1 MNTQRK
7 HDDPDFKFEPV
18 LGLPEHLPKGEEVL
32 WQGRPDWWVLA
43 KEALVVRWVIGY
55 FVLLAFWRVGTL
67 LDQGPF
73 ATVVT
78 SAVPFL
84 ACGAVA
90 AGILMLMAYVLART
104 TVYTITNR
112 RVVMRI
118 GAALTIT
125 LNLPFKQI
133 QNAELDLRKSGT
145 GTIAL
150 DVDQR
155 TRLSY
160 LVCWPHVRPWA
171 IRHTKP
177 ALRCIRD
184 AQKVGALLA
193 EVAEAELNRPQVV
206 RTTAQSPQEAPSST
220 APGSTAPGSAPV
232 AAE

>member
-1 MNTQRK
+1 MENE
-7 HDDPDFKFEPV
+7 DPDFKFEPV

-43 KEALVVRWVIGY
+43 KEALSVRWVIGY
-55 FVLLAFWRVGTL
+55 FLLLAVWRVGTL

-73 ATVVT
+73 TTVVT
-78 SAVPFL
+78 SAIPFL

-90 AGILMLMAYVLART
+90 AGILMLMAYVMARSA
-104 TVYTITNR
+104 VYTITNR

-133 QNAELDLRKSGT
+133 RNAELDLRKKGT

-150 DVDQR
+150 DLDQR
-155 TRLSY
+155 TRMSY
-160 LVCWPHVRPWA
+160 LVCWPHVRPWS
-171 IRHTKP
+171 IRQTKP
-177 ALRCIRD
+177 ALRCIPD
-184 AQKVGALLA
+184 AQAVGALLA
-193 EVAEAELNRPQVV
+193 EMAEAEINRPQIV
-206 RTTAQSPQEAPSST
+206 RVAPEPPRPQPDT
-220 APGSTAPGSAPV
+220 GHHV

>member
-1 MNTQRK
+1 MQ
-7 HDDPDFKFEPV
+7 DEDPDFKFEPV
-18 LGLPEHLPKGEEVL
+18 LGLPEHLPKGEEML

-73 ATVVT
+73 ATIVT
-78 SAVPFL
+78 AAIPFL

-90 AGILMLMAYVLART
+90 AGILMGMAYVMARS

-125 LNLPFKQI
+125 LNLPFTQI
-133 QNAELDLRKSGT
+133 RNAELDLRKSGT

-150 DVDQR
+150 DLDQR

-160 LVCWPHVRPWA
+160 LVCWPHVRPWS
-171 IRHTKP
+171 IRKTKP

-184 AQKVGALLA
+184 ARAVGELLA
-193 EVAEAELNRPQVV
+193 EVAEAEISRPQIARVTPD
-206 RTTAQSPQEAPSST
+206 TTA
-220 APGSTAPGSAPV
+220 APV

>member
-1 MNTQRK
+1 MTTTQIEE
-7 HDDPDFKFEPV
+7 DPDITVEPV
-18 LGLPEHLPKGEEVL
+18 LGLPEHLPAGEEVL
-32 WQGRPDWWVLA
+32 WQGRPDPWVLA
-43 KEALVVRWVIGY
+43 KEALIVRWVIGY
-55 FVLLAFWRVGTL
+55 FVLLAIWRVASL
-67 LDQGPF
+67 MDQGPF

-78 SAVPFL
+78 SGIPFL

-90 AGILMLMAYVLART
+90 AAILIGMAAVMARS

-133 QNAELDLRKSGT
+133 RKAELDLRKSGT

-150 DVDQR
+150 DLDQR

-160 LVCWPHVRPWA
+160 LVCWPHVRPWT
-171 IRHTKP
+171 IRQTKP

-184 AQKVGALLA
+184 AERVGKLLA
-193 EVAEAELNRPQVV
+193 EVAEAEINRPQIKRVTPE
-206 RTTAQSPQEAPSST
+206 TTPSS
-220 APGSTAPGSAPV
+220 AAAPV

>member
-1 MNTQRK
+1 MKN
-7 HDDPDFKFEPV
+7 DDPDFKFEPT
-18 LGLPEHLPKGEEVL
+18 LGLPEHLPEGEEVL

-43 KEALVVRWVIGY
+43 KEALIVRWVIGY
-55 FVLLAFWRVGTL
+55 FILLAAWRVGSL
-67 LDQGPF
+67 LDKAPF
-73 ATVVT
+73 TTVVT
-78 SAVPFL
+78 AGIPFL

-90 AGILMLMAYVLART
+90 AGILMGMAYVLART

-133 QNAELDLRKSGT
+133 RNAELDLRKAGT

-150 DVDQR
+150 DLDQR

-160 LVCWPHVRPWA
+160 LVCWPHVRPWN
-171 IRHTKP
+171 IRQTKP

-184 AQKVGALLA
+184 ARKVGELLA
-193 EVAEAELNRPQVV
+193 EVAEAELARPQIKRVAPD
-206 RTTAQSPQEAPSST
+206 TTATPVQS
-220 APGSTAPGSAPV
+220 PV

>member
-1 MNTQRK
+1 MK
-7 HDDPDFKFEPV
+7 DEDPDFKFEPI
-18 LGLPEHLPKGEEVL
+18 LGLPEYLPEGEEML

-55 FVLLAFWRVGTL
+55 FLVLAFWRVGTL

-73 ATVVT
+73 ATVIT
-78 SAVPFL
+78 AAIPCL

-90 AGILMLMAYVLART
+90 AGILMLIAYVLART

-133 QNAELDLRKSGT
+133 KNAELDLRKSGT

-150 DVDQR
+150 DLDQR

-160 LVCWPHVRPWA
+160 LVCWPHVRPWS
-171 IRHTKP
+171 IRQTKP
-177 ALRCIRD
+177 ALRCIRN
-184 AQKVGALLA
+184 AQQVGELLA
-193 EVAEAELNRPQVV
+193 EVAEAEINRPQIK
-206 RTTAQSPQEAPSST
+206 RTTPETT
-220 APGSTAPGSAPV
+220 AAPV

>member
-1 MNTQRK
+1 MTIE
-7 HDDPDFKFEPV
+7 DPDITIEPI
-18 LGLPEHLPKGEEVL
+18 LGLPENLPTGEEVL

-43 KEALVVRWVIGY
+43 KEALIVRWVIDY
-55 FVLLAFWRVGTL
+55 FGLLAVWRVGTL
-67 LDQGPF
+67 LDKAPF
-73 ATVVT
+73 GTVVT
-78 SAVPFL
+78 AGIPFL

-90 AGILMLMAYVLART
+90 AGILMGMAYVMARS

-125 LNLPFKQI
+125 LNLPFTQI
-133 QNAELDLRKSGT
+133 RNAELDLRKSGT

-150 DVDQR
+150 DLDQR

-160 LVCWPHVRPWA
+160 LVCWTHVRPWH

-184 AQKVGALLA
+184 ARKVGELLA
-193 EVAEAELNRPQVV
+193 EVAEAELGRPQIK
-206 RTTAQSPQEAPSST
+206 RITPEPTPA
-220 APGSTAPGSAPV
+220 APV

>member
-1 MNTQRK
+1 MK
-7 HDDPDFKFEPV
+7 DEDPDFKFEPI
-18 LGLPEHLPKGEEVL
+18 LGLPEYLPEGEEML

-55 FVLLAFWRVGTL
+55 FVVLAFWRVGTL

-73 ATVVT
+73 ATVIT
-78 SAVPFL
+78 AAIPFL

-90 AGILMLMAYVLART
+90 AGILMLIAYVLART

-133 QNAELDLRKSGT
+133 KNAELDLRKSGT

-150 DVDQR
+150 DLDQR

-160 LVCWPHVRPWA
+160 LVCWPHVRPWS
-171 IRHTKP
+171 IRQTKP
-177 ALRCIRD
+177 ALRCIRN
-184 AQKVGALLA
+184 AQQVGELLA
-193 EVAEAELNRPQVV
+193 EVAEAEINRPQIK
-206 RTTAQSPQEAPSST
+206 RTTPDTT
-220 APGSTAPGSAPV
+220 AAPV

>member
-1 MNTQRK
+1 MTIE
-7 HDDPDFKFEPV
+7 DPDITIEPV

-43 KEALVVRWVIGY
+43 KEALLVRWVVGY
-55 FVLLAFWRVGTL
+55 FVLLAVWRVGSIF
-67 LDQGPF
+67 DQAPF

-78 SAVPFL
+78 AGVPFL
-84 ACGAVA
+84 ISGAVA
-90 AGILMLMAYVLART
+90 AAILMLMAYVMARSA
-104 TVYTITNR
+104 VYTITNR

-125 LNLPFKQI
+125 LNLPFTQI
-133 QNAELDLRKSGT
+133 KNAELDLRKAGT

-150 DVDQR
+150 DLDQR

-160 LVCWPHVRPWA
+160 LVCWPHVRPWK
-171 IRHTKP
+171 IRQTKP

-184 AQKVGALLA
+184 ARKVGELLA
-193 EVAEAELNRPQVV
+193 EVAEAELARPQIK
-206 RTTAQSPQEAPSST
+206 RKTQEPTVA
-220 APGSTAPGSAPV
+220 APV

>member
-1 MNTQRK
+1 MKN
-7 HDDPDFKFEPV
+7 DDPDFKFEPV

-32 WQGRPDWWVLA
+32 WQGRPEWWVLA
-43 KEALVVRWVIGY
+43 KEALLVRWVIGY
-55 FVLLAFWRVGTL
+55 FLLLAVWRVVSL
-67 LDQGPF
+67 LDQGPLGT
-73 ATVVT
+73 AAA

-90 AGILMLMAYVLART
+90 AGILSLMAFVLART

-133 QNAELDLRKSGT
+133 KNAELDLRKAGT

-150 DVDQR
+150 DLDQR

-160 LVCWPHVRPWA
+160 LVCWPHVRPWS
-171 IRHTKP
+171 IRNTKP
-177 ALRCIRD
+177 ALRCIKD
-184 AQKVGALLA
+184 AKHVGELLA
-193 EVAEAELNRPQVV
+193 ETAEADLNRPQIE
-206 RTTAQSPQEAPSST
+206 RTRPETRSPSAVSVPGATAGPS
-220 APGSTAPGSAPV
+220 PV

>member
-1 MNTQRK
+1 M
-7 HDDPDFKFEPV
+7 
-18 LGLPEHLPKGEEVL
+18 
-32 WQGRPDWWVLA
+32 
-43 KEALVVRWVIGY
+43 
-55 FVLLAFWRVGTL
+55 LAFWRVGTL

-73 ATVVT
+73 ATIVT
-78 SAVPFL
+78 AAIPFL

-90 AGILMLMAYVLART
+90 AGILMGMAYVMARS

-125 LNLPFKQI
+125 PNLPFTQI
-133 QNAELDLRKSGT
+133 RNAEPDLRKSGT

-150 DVDQR
+150 DLDQR

-160 LVCWPHVRPWA
+160 LVCWPHVRPWS
-171 IRHTKP
+171 IRKTKP

-184 AQKVGALLA
+184 ARAVGELLA
-193 EVAEAELNRPQVV
+193 EVAEAEISRPQIERVTPD
-206 RTTAQSPQEAPSST
+206 TTA
-220 APGSTAPGSAPV
+220 APV

>member
-1 MNTQRK
+1 MKNE
-7 HDDPDFKFEPV
+7 DPDFKFEPV
-18 LGLPEHLPKGEEVL
+18 LGLPEYLPEGEEML

-55 FVLLAFWRVGTL
+55 FLLLAFWRVGTL

-73 ATVVT
+73 ATIVT
-78 SAVPFL
+78 AAIPFL

-90 AGILMLMAYVLART
+90 AGILMLIAYVLART

-133 QNAELDLRKSGT
+133 KNAELDLRKSGT

-150 DVDQR
+150 DLDQR

-160 LVCWPHVRPWA
+160 LVCWPHVRPWS
-171 IRHTKP
+171 IRNTKP

-184 AQKVGALLA
+184 ARKVGELLA
-193 EVAEAELNRPQVV
+193 EMAEAEINRPQIK
-206 RTTAQSPQEAPSST
+206 RTTPETPA
-220 APGSTAPGSAPV
+220 APV

>member
-1 MNTQRK
+1 MQ
-7 HDDPDFKFEPV
+7 DEDPDFKFEPV
-18 LGLPEHLPKGEEVL
+18 LGLPEHLPKGEEML

-73 ATVVT
+73 ATIVT
-78 SAVPFL
+78 AAIPFL

-90 AGILMLMAYVLART
+90 AGILMGMAYVMARS

-125 LNLPFKQI
+125 LNLPFSQI
-133 QNAELDLRKSGT
+133 RNAELDLRKSGT

-150 DVDQR
+150 DLDQR

-160 LVCWPHVRPWA
+160 LVCWPHVRPWS
-171 IRHTKP
+171 IRKTKP

-184 AQKVGALLA
+184 ARAVGELLA
-193 EVAEAELNRPQVV
+193 EVAEAEISRPQIERVTPD
-206 RTTAQSPQEAPSST
+206 TTA
-220 APGSTAPGSAPV
+220 APV

>member
-1 MNTQRK
+1 MQN
-7 HDDPDFKFEPV
+7 DDPDFKFEPV

-43 KEALVVRWVIGY
+43 KEALLVRWVIGY
-55 FVLLAFWRVGTL
+55 FLLLAVWRVGTL
-67 LDQGPF
+67 LDRGPF
-73 ATVVT
+73 GTVVT

-90 AGILMLMAYVLART
+90 AGILTLMAYVMARS
-104 TVYTITNR
+104 TVYTLTTR

-133 QNAELDLRKSGT
+133 KNAELDLRKAGT

-150 DVDQR
+150 DLDQR

-160 LVCWPHVRPWA
+160 LVCWPHVRPWSM
-171 IRHTKP
+171 RNTKP
-177 ALRCIRD
+177 ALRCIKEAKR
-184 AQKVGALLA
+184 VGELLA
-193 EVAEAELNRPQVV
+193 EVAEAELNRPQIE
-206 RTTAQSPQEAPSST
+206 RTTPEALSP
-220 APGSTAPGSAPV
+220 APV

>member
-1 MNTQRK
+1 MQ
-7 HDDPDFKFEPV
+7 DEDPDFKFEPV
-18 LGLPEHLPKGEEVL
+18 LGLPEHLPKGEEML

-73 ATVVT
+73 ATIVT
-78 SAVPFL
+78 AAIPFL

-90 AGILMLMAYVLART
+90 AGILMGMAYVMARS

-125 LNLPFKQI
+125 LNLPFTQI
-133 QNAELDLRKSGT
+133 RNAELDLRKSGT

-150 DVDQR
+150 DLDQR

-160 LVCWPHVRPWA
+160 LVCWPHVRPWS
-171 IRHTKP
+171 IRKTKP

-184 AQKVGALLA
+184 ARAVGELLA
-193 EVAEAELNRPQVV
+193 EVAEAEISRPQIERVTPD
-206 RTTAQSPQEAPSST
+206 TTA
-220 APGSTAPGSAPV
+220 APV